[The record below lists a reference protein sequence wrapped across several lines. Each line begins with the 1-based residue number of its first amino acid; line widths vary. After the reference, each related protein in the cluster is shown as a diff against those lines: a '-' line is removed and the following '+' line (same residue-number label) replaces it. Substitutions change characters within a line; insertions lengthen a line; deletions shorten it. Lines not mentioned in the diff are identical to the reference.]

1 MSNWAFTN
9 EDFQGQANILKDS
22 ILNCLF
28 NDDANTLANSSLFV
42 FVFAIIIPYSLN
54 NSSNAD
60 SIFSVCCVPV
70 EVDVATSFSSSPS
83 GFNHSSSTAFKSS

>member
-28 NDDANTLANSSLFV
+28 N
-42 FVFAIIIPYSLN
+42 
-54 NSSNAD
+54 
-60 SIFSVCCVPV
+60 
-70 EVDVATSFSSSPS
+70 E
-83 GFNHSSSTAFKSS
+83 